1 MLLIHVTRNFLTEVT
16 LGILTNTRAPVERK
30 PSELFRDRS
39 YGVDSDASRAD
50 SQLPPVVFGSVEPG
64 GNLPQPGTDLFIICS
79 KDGKPTIWTT
89 DPTRGCV
96 GSVDGL
102 EASKIAHFCQSNQQG
117 LTGTIEEFEE
127 GVSSNRLRIRID
139 AR

>member
-1 MLLIHVTRNFLTEVT
+1 MLFFHKTRNSLTEVT
-16 LGILTNTRAPVERK
+16 LGILTNTRAPVVRK

-50 SQLPPVVFGSVEPG
+50 SQLPPVVFASAEPSVNP
-64 GNLPQPGTDLFIICS
+64 PQPGTELFIICP

-89 DPTRGCV
+89 DATRGCV
-96 GSVDGL
+96 GWIDGPEGL
-102 EASKIAHFCQSNQQG
+102 EIARFCQSNQQG
-117 LTGTIEEFEE
+117 LIGTIEEFGE
-127 GVSSNRLRIRID
+127 GVNSNRLRIRID